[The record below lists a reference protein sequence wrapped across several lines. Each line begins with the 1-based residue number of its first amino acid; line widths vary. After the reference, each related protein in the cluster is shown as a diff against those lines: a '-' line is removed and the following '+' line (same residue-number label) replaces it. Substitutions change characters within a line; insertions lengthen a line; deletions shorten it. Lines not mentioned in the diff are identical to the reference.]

1 MKLVEYL
8 IMQTA
13 NTVLMVR
20 PASFYANPQTVQSNS
35 FQKYSLSLNDVTH
48 EAQIAFDQYVNV
60 LRHSGINVIV
70 IQDELINETPDSI
83 FPNNWLSTSADGT
96 IFTYPM
102 EALNRRRE
110 RRPEIVNHLCQNF
123 VVNKLIDLS
132 PYENRNFFFEGTG
145 VLIFDHNSKNAF
157 ICRSTRSS
165 EFVGMEYEKLTDY
178 KLHWF
183 DATDQEGKAIY
194 HTNVMLSV
202 GKRFAVVC
210 LESIHNQHERE
221 QLITVLEECG
231 KQIIDVTY
239 EQMENFACNILEL
252 VDQLNAPVYAMSKR
266 AWSAFTP
273 EQQNQISQYATL
285 ALGEIDIIED
295 LGGGGARCMLAE
307 INLQKK

>member
-1 MKLVEYL
+1 
-8 IMQTA
+8 
-13 NTVLMVR
+13 
-20 PASFYANPQTVQSNS
+20 
-35 FQKYSLSLNDVTH
+35 
-48 EAQIAFDQYVNV
+48 
-60 LRHSGINVIV
+60 
-70 IQDELINETPDSI
+70 
-83 FPNNWLSTSADGT
+83 
-96 IFTYPM
+96 
-102 EALNRRRE
+102 
-110 RRPEIVNHLCQNF
+110 
-123 VVNKLIDLS
+123 
-132 PYENRNFFFEGTG
+132 
-145 VLIFDHNSKNAF
+145 
-157 ICRSTRSS
+157 
-165 EFVGMEYEKLTDY
+165 MEYEKLTDY